1 MEAQNE
7 RKEDLGE
14 GDKGIQRRWMLE
26 LKLSDKREAEWRK
39 TAKSTIDRYRGRNRK
54 KNSFNI
60 LWSNTETLMPAVYN
74 SLPQPNVRRRFKDAD
89 PVGKAVSDIL
99 SRSLEFSVDIE
110 QFDTAI
116 KHSLLDM
123 LLTGRGVNRIRYVP
137 SFEQVGYSDEAT
149 ESLQTEALE
158 TETTE
163 ELKWEQVV
171 IEHVQYDDFRMGAGK
186 TWEEIQWVAFH
197 HRMTRDDLVEKF
209 GDKGEKMR
217 LDDTNDEDV
226 NREDE
231 STIDAFK
238 TASVWEI
245 WDKEEKQVLFVSQ
258 NCTEP
263 LKILEDPLELTS
275 FFPIARPVYA
285 IVDGGTMLPTTL

>member
-7 RKEDLGE
+7 RKEELGE

-39 TAKSTIDRYRGRNRK
+39 TAKATIDRYRGRNRK

-74 SLPQPNVRRRFKDAD
+74 SLPQPNVRRRFKDED

-137 SFEQVGYSDEAT
+137 SFEQVGYSDE
-149 ESLQTEALE
+149 
-158 TETTE
+158 
-163 ELKWEQVV
+163 
-171 IEHVQYDDFRMGAGK
+171 
-186 TWEEIQWVAFH
+186 
-197 HRMTRDDLVEKF
+197 
-209 GDKGEKMR
+209 
-217 LDDTNDEDV
+217 
-226 NREDE
+226 
-231 STIDAFK
+231 
-238 TASVWEI
+238 
-245 WDKEEKQVLFVSQ
+245 
-258 NCTEP
+258 EP
-263 LKILEDPLELTS
+263 Q
-275 FFPIARPVYA
+275 
-285 IVDGGTMLPTTL
+285 